1 MATSVLP
8 ANSRS
13 DAAPAILAAL
23 VVLGLTLFSPA
34 LFNDGDTFWHVRAGE
49 WMLDHRQVLTQDVF
63 SATYLGKP
71 WMAHEWLSEI
81 VMALVYRADA
91 WTGVALLFGAAS
103 GLTAFLLVRRLSFHL
118 DGAALALVATIC
130 LFLLAPGLLA
140 RPHVLTWPFVLL
152 WTGLLVQVTGSRQ
165 WPGMAWKTA
174 LAFVLMAAWA
184 NLHGGFLFG
193 LALAGPFVLEA
204 LFETKGDL
212 KARLS
217 AALFPGLI
225 GVAGLLGALCNPH
238 GVEGV
243 IFPLHLTGLPILN
256 AIGEWRAPDFTRFQP
271 LDLALAGLA
280 LALVTGKLHLSPV
293 RLLLVLCLVAL
304 SLQHQR
310 HQMLLGLTAPV
321 LIAEPLGRAFA
332 RRPQI
337 GRPWLG
343 RALAAGLGLVTIGRL
358 LLPVTLTDSPVA
370 PFTALAHV
378 PLKVRSQPVLNDYA
392 FCGLLIFD
400 GVKPYIDSRAE
411 LYGEAFLEEFQRL
424 NAPDPRRLEA
434 VLSGRGIGWTI
445 LSPDSPLLPLIDKR
459 PGWRRLYAD
468 RFAVISARTP

>member
-8 ANSRS
+8 ANPRS
-13 DAAPAILAAL
+13 DVAPAILAAL

-49 WMLDHRQVLTQDVF
+49 WMLDHRQVLTRDVF

-118 DGAALALVATIC
+118 DGAALALVATLC

-140 RPHVLTWPFVLL
+140 RPHVLTWPLVLL
-152 WTGLLVQVTGSRQ
+152 WTGLLDQVTGSRQ

-243 IFPLHLTGLPILN
+243 IFPLHLAALPILN
-256 AIGEWRAPDFTRFQP
+256 AIGEWRPPDFTRFQP

-304 SLQHQR
+304 SLQH
-310 HQMLLGLTAPV
+310 G
-321 LIAEPLGRAFA
+321 
-332 RRPQI
+332 
-337 GRPWLG
+337 
-343 RALAAGLGLVTIGRL
+343 AG
-358 LLPVTLTDSPVA
+358 S
-370 PFTALAHV
+370 
-378 PLKVRSQPVLNDYA
+378 
-392 FCGLLIFD
+392 
-400 GVKPYIDSRAE
+400 
-411 LYGEAFLEEFQRL
+411 
-424 NAPDPRRLEA
+424 
-434 VLSGRGIGWTI
+434 
-445 LSPDSPLLPLIDKR
+445 
-459 PGWRRLYAD
+459 D
-468 RFAVISARTP
+468 RRTPRPRLCPPTPDWAPLAC